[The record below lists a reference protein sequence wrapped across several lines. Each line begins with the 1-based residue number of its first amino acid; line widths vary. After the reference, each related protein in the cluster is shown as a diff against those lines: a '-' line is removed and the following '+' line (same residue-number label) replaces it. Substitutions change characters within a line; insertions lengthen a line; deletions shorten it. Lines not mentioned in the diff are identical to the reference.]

1 MCTVAGCGKRF
12 TEYSSLYKHHVV
24 HTHSKPY
31 VCNHCGK
38 TYRQTSTLAMH
49 KRTAHGEDVT
59 AESEAQLYH
68 ENQASGMINECQDIY
83 VLTAYYK
90 CTCIFCLKLPLA
102 IEYPDYRSF
111 SIHLLPSP
119 EGDMKICSTQII
131 HVAEG
136 DMNFLGWTNLHV
148 SRLTGQLIVYFTES

>member
-68 ENQASGMINECQDIY
+68 ENQASGMIGMFRYKIAINECLNI
-83 VLTAYYK
+83 
-90 CTCIFCLKLPLA
+90 
-102 IEYPDYRSF
+102 S
-111 SIHLLPSP
+111 
-119 EGDMKICSTQII
+119 
-131 HVAEG
+131 
-136 DMNFLGWTNLHV
+136 
-148 SRLTGQLIVYFTES
+148 